1 MIPSKYPY
9 VILAWNEMPYMK
21 LKHGKTTLEKEIC
34 LIPLALKWKGGV
46 IKALVKRKQAG
57 REKWVGFILQNRR
70 TLQCPEG
77 CGRGVADEE
86 Y

>member
-1 MIPSKYPY
+1 
-9 VILAWNEMPYMK
+9 MPYTK
-21 LKHGKTTLEKEIC
+21 FKHGKTTLEKEIC
-34 LIPLALKWKGGV
+34 LIPLASKWKGGV

-77 CGRGVADEE
+77 CGRWVADEE